1 MKIVISLH
9 ICAVLSEFCN
19 YSQRIQGIKHVK
31 SSVSEH
37 IAHVDLCSN

>member
-9 ICAVLSEFCN
+9 ICAVLLEFCN
-19 YSQRIQGIKHVK
+19 YSLRIQGIENVK
-31 SSVSEH
+31 SNISEH

>member
-9 ICAVLSEFCN
+9 IFAVLLEFCYN
-19 YSQRIQGIKHVK
+19 SQRIQGIKNVK

-37 IAHVDLCSN
+37 TVHVDLCSN